1 MTKARAIAFATIAAD
16 ELRGMIV
23 CASALALIFASSW
36 LPV

>member
-1 MTKARAIAFATIAAD
+1 MTKARAIALAAIAGD

-23 CASALALIFASSW
+23 CASALALIFAGSW